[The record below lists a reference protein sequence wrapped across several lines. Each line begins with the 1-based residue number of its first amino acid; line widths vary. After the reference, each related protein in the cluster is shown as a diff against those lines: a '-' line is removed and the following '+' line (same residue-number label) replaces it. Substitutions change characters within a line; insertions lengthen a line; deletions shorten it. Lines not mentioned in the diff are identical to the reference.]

1 MKKILFLS
9 LCVMLL
15 SSCGEPSYEKVITEY
30 LEQQNQKVFGLDVS
44 VQLEEFVDKRDITV
58 GDSIEIL
65 KKNFEEQ
72 KSKLLQTW
80 RDQKKEYEAWFERNK
95 DIKFDF
101 QKKRYKEYTKRY
113 AEFDPAIDSLEAVQF
128 VDTVYVGKKKSKVLA
143 KAVRYKCSAFFITK
157 YEETVTFILTP
168 DMKRVITDVVE
179 KKDKD
184 KKTE

>member
-1 MKKILFLS
+1 MKQILLLS
-9 LCVMLL
+9 ICVILL
-15 SSCGEPSYEKVITEY
+15 SSCGTPAYEKAIKEY
-30 LEQQNQKVFGLDVS
+30 LEKQEIFGMKVD

-65 KKNFEEQ
+65 KENFEEQ

-95 DIKFDF
+95 DTKFDF

-128 VDTVYVGKKKSKVLA
+128 VDNVYVGKKKSKVLA
-143 KAVRYKCSAFFITK
+143 KAVRYKCSYFFITRV
-157 YEETVTFILTP
+157 EVVATFILTP
-168 DMKRVITDVVE
+168 DMKRVITDVIE
-179 KKDKD
+179 EKDKD
-184 KKTE
+184 KKTK